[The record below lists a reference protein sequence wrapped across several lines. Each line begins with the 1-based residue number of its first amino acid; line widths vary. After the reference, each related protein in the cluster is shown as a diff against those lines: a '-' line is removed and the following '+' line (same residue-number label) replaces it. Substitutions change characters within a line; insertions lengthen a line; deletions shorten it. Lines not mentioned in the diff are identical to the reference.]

1 MASLFLRVPRRAA
14 RLPCLSSRNTWRSGW
29 TRAWPME
36 CTWMRL
42 VANSKL
48 IQQCL
53 FMTSLDENEFADA
66 LLLARPSIR
75 FIDMLE
81 QSDTDRPKYRR
92 RLDECRG
99 AHVTFVDSSIAS
111 EDYFREKY
119 VKVHPSGD
127 GWIYALVG
135 SGLVSLLRSRAAD
148 FLQGSLLNGELR
160 ASIPAGDEATEAF
173 VTIVLREA
181 KARGRS
187 VVSID
192 TATGERGRKGDRKF
206 LVWPDAALRFD
217 GRKGTYLANGAH
229 ALFVPNAGHR

>member
-1 MASLFLRVPRRAA
+1 
-14 RLPCLSSRNTWRSGW
+14 
-29 TRAWPME
+29 
-36 CTWMRL
+36 MRP
-42 VANSKL
+42 VAHSKM
-48 IQQCL
+48 IQQCV

-81 QSDTDRPKYRR
+81 QPDTNRPKYRS

-119 VKVHPSGD
+119 VKVHPTGD

-160 ASIPAGDEATEAF
+160 ASIPAGDDATEEF
-173 VTIVLREA
+173 MTIVLREA

-192 TATGERGRKGDRKF
+192 TATGERGRKCDRKF

-217 GRKGTYLANGAH
+217 GTKGAYLANGAH